1 MSLFIKAELQRITR
15 EKIMQ
20 HDIKHC
26 KRNVLFNFLSFIRE
40 ILKFNKEHQIKL
52 KYSAIF
58 KKNSQWIFI
67 IIYDYNIF
75 SLIIIKTKIKI

>member
-15 EKIMQ
+15 EKSMQ

-52 KYSAIF
+52 KYSATF